1 MACNSNWWN
10 PVEKGRTPG
19 VLSFYPAVRT
29 WSPIHRK
36 QLEIK
41 TWSPY
46 IPYWRKKSQHFPYL
60 PTKAQRP
67 VFPGWSRCGP
77 SYPASCMWGIRSWHI
92 DISHYVCYISGWPM
106 GEWAWPTSGSFLNTL
121 FIPLSVVSWSC
132 LGTFPHS
139 IMAQFTNVHSPRDQN
154 PQFWM
159 AQKSWGNPSATHGKT
174 TTILNSLKLGISGKS
189 PSHTLLKRCQCRKLQ
204 DASCWKFSFQ
214 CILLA
219 K

>member
-1 MACNSNWWN
+1 MFYHSTLLLEPDLRFTENSWKLKHDPHTSHTGGKN
-10 PVEKGRTPG
+10 P
-19 VLSFYPAVRT
+19 
-29 WSPIHRK
+29 
-36 QLEIK
+36 
-41 TWSPY
+41 
-46 IPYWRKKSQHFPYL
+46 QHFPYL